1 MSVPWIPYDS
11 SWISIGTAA
20 VVACVVVGIA
30 SASAI
35 FYAPILWAAIRL
47 QATRDMPPLP
57 PGKIGIPYLG
67 ESLDYMR
74 SWSNLHSL
82 DMWYDTRKAKHG
94 GIFKTHILG
103 KPTVVMLGAEANKF
117 ILTNEDKLF
126 RNLWPKS
133 LRVLIGKHSMTS
145 SQGDD
150 HRRVR
155 RIIHS
160 VLGIENLKKSVA
172 RFERLVLQHL
182 DSEWR
187 SGHVIYAHNKLRE
200 MALCVATE
208 YFMGLRAGEELE
220 SFTQNYY
227 DLNKGLLSHPLDL
240 PWTVFGK
247 AKRARVAIV
256 AQIAKQIHL
265 RKNSLGKRGEEEEN
279 FLDMVLRAQK
289 EGGEFCLSDEEI
301 IDNLLGFL
309 IGGFDTT
316 ASALA
321 TVLKH
326 LSLSPHVL
334 QRLRK
339 DCEKLRDSKEVEERL
354 TWNEI
359 KSVKFMSNVVAEG
372 MRIVPPINGGF
383 KEAKIDIPYGGYTI
397 PKGWKVHFS
406 MRQTSNTEEYFRSP
420 EKFFPDRFNEPQEP
434 FSYIPFGQGNRMCP
448 GNEFAKIEM
457 EIFLYHLVLRYNW
470 ELVEVDEP
478 ISISFTSQPTHGL
491 PLMLR
496 SVA

>member
-1 MSVPWIPYDS
+1 
-11 SWISIGTAA
+11 
-20 VVACVVVGIA
+20 
-30 SASAI
+30 
-35 FYAPILWAAIRL
+35 
-47 QATRDMPPLP
+47 MPPLP

-339 DCEKLRDSKEVEERL
+339 G
-354 TWNEI
+354 T
-359 KSVKFMSNVVAEG
+359 
-372 MRIVPPINGGF
+372 
-383 KEAKIDIPYGGYTI
+383 
-397 PKGWKVHFS
+397 
-406 MRQTSNTEEYFRSP
+406 
-420 EKFFPDRFNEPQEP
+420 
-434 FSYIPFGQGNRMCP
+434 
-448 GNEFAKIEM
+448 
-457 EIFLYHLVLRYNW
+457 
-470 ELVEVDEP
+470 
-478 ISISFTSQPTHGL
+478 
-491 PLMLR
+491 
-496 SVA
+496 